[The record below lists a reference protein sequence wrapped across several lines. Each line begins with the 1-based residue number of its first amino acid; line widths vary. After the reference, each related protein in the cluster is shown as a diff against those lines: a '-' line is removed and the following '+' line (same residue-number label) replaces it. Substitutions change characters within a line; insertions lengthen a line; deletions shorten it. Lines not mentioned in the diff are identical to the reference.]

1 MSDIGQ
7 AVFGN
12 CPAHIIYLPACSSFS
27 CDQMIPL
34 SSRTVESNLKI
45 RKMTLFKSVIVSGI
59 LCINC
64 LANVQ
69 AQKADPVTDG
79 KNGAPLTGELAP
91 LPPMGWNTWNTFQT
105 NINENMLKEMV
116 DVYVSSGMREAG
128 YRYFVLDDGWM
139 SMERDAN
146 GSLVADPVKFPH
158 GMKAFADY
166 VHAKG
171 LKFGIYNCAGIK
183 TCAGYPGTRGHEY
196 EDARLY
202 ASWGVDFL
210 KYDWCNTDSLNAPE
224 AYKTMSAAL
233 RATGRPIIFSI
244 CEWGDHA
251 PWTWAKGVGEL
262 YRTTGDINA
271 NFVVRKPQGN
281 WTPQSV
287 ISILNLQESI
297 RKYNGPNH
305 WNDPDM
311 LEVGNGMTEVE
322 DKSHFTLWCMLAAPL
337 AAGNDLRKMTP
348 RTREI
353 LTNSEMIGVD
363 QDPRG
368 IAAFRMVMPDSLE
381 LWVKPLKDGELALC
395 FFNRT
400 GKTEKLNMKWQDL
413 YISDP
418 FSGTD
423 IHFDKQ
429 NYYMRDV
436 WSKKDIGTTKNKL
449 EREIASHDVLVLRL
463 KPDNAAR

>member
-1 MSDIGQ
+1 MNLIKTILTG
-7 AVFGN
+7 
-12 CPAHIIYLPACSSFS
+12 C
-27 CDQMIPL
+27 L
-34 SSRTVESNLKI
+34 S
-45 RKMTLFKSVIVSGI
+45 I
-59 LCINC
+59 LW
-64 LANVQ
+64 LANAS
-69 AQKADPVTDG
+69 AQKTE
-79 KNGAPLTGELAP
+79 TSLAP

-105 NINENMLKEMV
+105 KINEDMLKEMV
-116 DVYVSSGMREAG
+116 DRYVSSGMREAG

-139 SMERDAN
+139 SMDRDAA

-171 LKFGIYNCAGIK
+171 LKFGIYNCAGSK

-233 RATGRPIIFSI
+233 RATGRPIVFSI

-251 PWTWAKGVGEL
+251 PWLWAGGVGEL
-262 YRTTGDINA
+262 YRTTGDISASFN
-271 NFVVRKPQGN
+271 VRKPIGN

-287 ISILNLQESI
+287 TSILDLQEAI

-311 LEVGNGMTEVE
+311 LEVGNGMSTVE
-322 DKSHFTLWCMLAAPL
+322 DRSHFSLWCMLAAPL
-337 AAGNDLRKMTP
+337 AAGNDLRKMSPQTV
-348 RTREI
+348 EI
-353 LTNSEMIGVD
+353 LTNGEMIAID
-363 QDPRG
+363 QDARG
-368 IAAFRMVMPDSLE
+368 IAAFKMVLPDSVE
-381 LWVKPLKDGELALC
+381 LWVKPLKNNELALC

-400 GKTEKLNMKWQDL
+400 GSTRNISLNWKDL
-413 YISDP
+413 IITDK

-423 IHFDKQ
+423 IHFDKEIFS
-429 NYYMRDV
+429 MRDV
-436 WSKKDIGTTKNKL
+436 WSKKAAGDTKSKMEKQL
-449 EREIASHDVLVLRL
+449 ASHDVLVLRL
-463 KPDNAAR
+463 KPAVATN